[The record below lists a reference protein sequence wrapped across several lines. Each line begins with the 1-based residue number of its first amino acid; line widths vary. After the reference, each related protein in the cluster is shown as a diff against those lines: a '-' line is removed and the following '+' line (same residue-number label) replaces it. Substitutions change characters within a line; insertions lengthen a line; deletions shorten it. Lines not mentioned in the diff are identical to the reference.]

1 MFRSLPLPLVI
12 ILGTNEIAS
21 AVAVHLRRAGWLV
34 ILSHDPL
41 PPVIRRG
48 MAFHDV
54 LFGDRCTIENIKG
67 VRAENSREIAAA
79 LAASDGVAVTPLHLA
94 DLLPIGPL
102 GALVDARMQKYQ
114 VTPDLRGIAGVTVGL
129 GPYFQVGFN
138 CDVAVETRPS
148 CSGKVITAGST
159 DKTDGVASKL
169 GGVGAERFV
178 YSGQGG
184 LWHTSIDI
192 GIRVFKRF
200 IIGHLDGQPI
210 HAPLDGI
217 VRGIVRDGSQVPADV
232 KLVEIDPRGR
242 KAQWIGIDDRGRG
255 IAEATVEA
263 IRIFA
268 QQTATGRTLSPSYA
282 IH

>member
-1 MFRSLPLPLVI
+1 MFRTPPLPLVI

-21 AVAVHLRRAGWLV
+21 AVAVHLRRMGWLV

-54 LFGDRCTIENIKG
+54 LFGDRCAIENIEG

-79 LAASDGVAVTPLHLA
+79 LAASDRVAVTPLHLA

-114 VTPDLRGIAGVTVGL
+114 VTPDLRGIARVTVGL

-138 CDVAVETRPS
+138 CDVAVETRPT
-148 CSGKVITAGST
+148 CSGKVITTGST

-169 GGVGAERFV
+169 GDVGAERFV
-178 YSGQGG
+178 YTERAG

-192 GIRVFKRF
+192 GVRVFKRF
-200 IIGHLDGQPI
+200 ILGHLDGQPV

-217 VRGIVRDGSQVPADV
+217 VRGIARDGLHVPADV
-232 KLVEIDPRGR
+232 KLIEIDPRGR
-242 KAQWIGIDDRGRG
+242 KAKWTGIDDRGRG

-263 IRIFA
+263 IRIFSH
-268 QQTATGRTLSPSYA
+268 QTATAQKQSPSYV